1 VISDFRAMVICMQEV
16 QMSEMVERVAR
27 ALARR
32 GLSVNQVFYGGQRLD
47 AELKPHTEDTLWPYY
62 KDQAIAAIEAMREPT
77 KDMIDAGDMAMT
89 GELLIPG
96 DSRGPWSNMIDA
108 ALK

>member
-1 VISDFRAMVICMQEV
+1 MQEV
-16 QMSEMVERVAR
+16 QMGEMVERVAR

-32 GLSVNQVFYGGQRLD
+32 GLSVNQVFYGGQRPN

-62 KDQAIAAIEAMREPT
+62 KDQAIAAIGAMREPT
-77 KDMIDAGDMAMT
+77 ADMRAAVESDDVIQCGLDDCNKHD
-89 GELLIPG
+89 IP
-96 DSRGPWSNMIDA
+96 DNAWRLMIDA